1 MPVIHPLLFNRKIF
15 YGGLFKASLNEP
27 MRRSRGEYENALEAG
42 FSPLGLTY
50 SPVKGPEGNIEYLL
64 YLRRDE
70 IPQAGELPDIAA
82 LVEESHRKLNGGD
95 GA

>member
-1 MPVIHPLLFNRKIF
+1 MNAQDCIVT
-15 YGGLFKASLNEP
+15 
-27 MRRSRGEYENALEAG
+27 RRSVRKFTAQPVAHETLEKVVSLALEAG

-70 IPQAGELPDIAA
+70 SPQAGALPDIAA
-82 LVEESHRKLNGGD
+82 LVEESHSKLNGGD
-95 GA
+95 SA